1 MISWCWAV
9 WFFSTIMVMIGSSW
23 FHVLHPHLSCRL
35 IRSISSGSSFK
46 ISLKWP
52 HFTSPASLWHHR
64 SAKASASPPLPIYS
78 PLSCT
83 LLNITVSCQLPPCL
97 ADFPI
102 TPPLYTCPLHNKV
115 GLTASTA
122 PSLLHGPSPNSTMT
136 DAGPHIWL
144 RTLCYADHH
153 LSATVW
159 DSWGS
164 IVCEE

>member
-64 SAKASASPPLPIYS
+64 SAKASASPSLPIYS

-122 PSLLHGPSPNSTMT
+122 PWPQPELNHDRRRASHRTQDTLLYRSSP
-136 DAGPHIWL
+136 
-144 RTLCYADHH
+144 LCHRVRQ
-153 LSATVW
+153 L
-159 DSWGS
+159 G
-164 IVCEE
+164 

>member
-9 WFFSTIMVMIGSSW
+9 WFFSTIRVMIGSSP
-23 FHVLHPHLSCRL
+23 VLSAHPQYLVWKLVQDFSEMTT
-35 IRSISSGSSFK
+35 F
-46 ISLKWP
+46 
-52 HFTSPASLWHHR
+52 HFTCTPASLWHHR
-64 SAKASASPPLPIYS
+64 SAKASASPSLPIYS

-122 PSLLHGPSPNSTMT
+122 PSLLPGPSPNSTMT

-144 RTLCYADHH
+144 EDTLLCRSSPLCHRVRQ
-153 LSATVW
+153 L
-159 DSWGS
+159 G
-164 IVCEE
+164 